1 LGSLSP
7 KNKLNRFVNVKL
19 FEEKTRIRLDPARHN
34 EDPFEYYDSSAQK
47 DISNIRKLLNEWFEK
62 YPDSEKPELKSRFV
76 GDFYPS
82 FFELFLYELFY
93 RLEFQIVIHPEIKN
107 SNKKPDF
114 LLRKNNLQI
123 YVEAKEASDKSTN
136 EEKIQNREGYFY
148 DSLNKVISPNFFLQ
162 VKKLDIKTH
171 EQPSI
176 KSINRKV
183 EDWLSDLDPD
193 IIGGKMKERDFD
205 SIPLFR
211 INNDK
216 ILIEIKPLPKSK
228 KNRGKTDGRPIG
240 MYPIK
245 SYWGGSE
252 NSIRRAIERKINK
265 YGELTKPYLICI
277 NSTSFRGIDE
287 EDILNAIFGKQVL
300 SHNFTNNKS
309 SVRREPNGLV
319 YRNNRA
325 RNKKASAFFIT
336 NVLPHNLH
344 IAKYWIYK
352 HPFAKYDFDLA
363 ETNLT
368 YHFIENNEIQ
378 KRMGKEISEIL
389 TLNEDWLDE

>member
-1 LGSLSP
+1 M
-7 KNKLNRFVNVKL
+7 KL
-19 FEEKTRIRLDPARHN
+19 FDFKTRTRLDPAKHI
-34 EDPFEYYDSSAQK
+34 EDPYKFYDTSARK
-47 DISNIRKLLNEWFEK
+47 NITNIRKLLNKWFDN
-62 YPDSEKPELKSRFV
+62 YPASEKSELKSRFV
-76 GDFYPS
+76 GSFYPA
-82 FFELFLYELFY
+82 FFELFLYELFS
-93 RLEFQIVIHPEIKN
+93 RLEFQIIIHPKIEN
-107 SNKKPDF
+107 SKKRPDF
-114 LLRKNNLQI
+114 LLRKDSLEI
-123 YVEAKEASDKSTN
+123 YVEAKESSDISSQA
-136 EEKIQNREGYFY
+136 EKIQNREGYFY

-171 EQPSI
+171 EQPSM

-193 IIGGKMKERDFD
+193 ILESKMIERDFD

-216 ILIEIKPLPKSK
+216 ILIEIKPIPKSK
-228 KNRGKTDGRPIG
+228 KNRGKTNGRPIG
-240 MYPIK
+240 IYPIK
-245 SYWGGSE
+245 SFWGGSE
-252 NSIRRAIERKINK
+252 NSIRKAIERKINR
-265 YGELTKPYLICI
+265 YGKLTKPYLICI

-287 EDILNAIFGKQVL
+287 EDILDAIFGTQVL

-309 SVRREPNGLV
+309 SIRREPDGLV

-344 IAKYWIYK
+344 VAKYWIYK

-368 YHFIENNEIQ
+368 YHFIQNNEIQ
-378 KRMGKEISEIL
+378 KLMGKEISEIL
-389 TLNEDWLDE
+389 TLSEDWLDE